1 MVETQRPGSLATKA
15 GSPGP
20 SRSSATATA
29 AQLIKLVEQGIGLV
43 SDGERADLRKR
54 LDQTL
59 RRLKDPNIRV
69 IVVGEFKQGKSKLIN
84 ALVNAPVCPVDD
96 DIATSVPTLVRH
108 GDPASA
114 CILLPQ
120 ADAEPGEDDKLE
132 RQPININE
140 LAAYVSERGNPGNAK
155 KLVAAEVFLPRKV
168 LAGGLTL
175 VDSPGVGGLGST
187 HTLSTL
193 TALPSADAM
202 LLVSDAS
209 QEYTEPEIR
218 FLRQAMRITPSV
230 VGVLSK
236 TDLYPEWRRVAELD
250 RGHLAQVSPD
260 IPLYPLSSDLR
271 LEAARLQDTELN
283 AESGF
288 PGLIGHLRNEIVGK
302 AERLQ
307 RRSVSQDLLS
317 VTENLRLSL
326 QSELGALEDPEGTPR
341 MIAALEEAKSQA
353 DELRKRS
360 ARWQITLNDGI
371 GDLIADMEYDLRDRL
386 RRIQREAETAID
398 QGDPGPTWT
407 QFSKWLEECAA
418 AAISDTFVWT
428 SERAQWLAAQVAE
441 HFSED
446 EVALPALRVSDA
458 GDALDPVD
466 DMPGLDDGRIN
477 PMQKVLIGMRGSY
490 GGVLMFGLLTGIFG
504 MALINPLSVGAG
516 LLLGRKAYRED
527 KEARL
532 KRRQGEAKALVR
544 RQLDDVTFQVG
555 KQLKDR
561 LRLVQRSTRDHFT
574 EIADEHHR
582 SLADSVTAAQKAAS
596 VYRLEKDMR
605 IRQIK
610 EELKKV
616 DAVHHAA
623 ELVAAEVA
631 RSAPEARFKAG
642 ARTDGAAAGGSPAG
656 GPTAAARTAGR
667 HSAGP
672 AQTLAAQA
680 VAAGR

>member
-1 MVETQRPGSLATKA
+1 
-15 GSPGP
+15 
-20 SRSSATATA
+20 
-29 AQLIKLVEQGIGLV
+29 VEQGIQIV
-43 SDGERADLRKR
+43 SEGERADLRKR

-59 RRLKDPNIRV
+59 RRLSDPSIRV

-96 DIATSVPTLVRH
+96 DIATSVPTVVRH

-114 CILLPQ
+114 SVLMPR
-120 ADAEPGEDDKLE
+120 ADADPGDEESLE
-132 RQPININE
+132 RLPIDIGD

-155 KLVAAEVFLPRKV
+155 KLVAAEVFLPRKM
-168 LAGGLTL
+168 LTGGLTL

-187 HTLSTL
+187 HTLTTL
-193 TALPSADAM
+193 TALPTADAM

-230 VGVLSK
+230 IGVLSK

-250 RGHLAQVSPD
+250 RGHLAQVSTE
-260 IPLYPLSSDLR
+260 IPLFPVSSDLR
-271 LEAARLQDTELN
+271 LEAARQQDGELN
-283 AESGF
+283 NESGF
-288 PGLIGHLRNEIVGK
+288 PGLISHLRTEIVGK
-302 AERLQ
+302 AERIQ

-317 VTENLRLSL
+317 VAENLRLSL
-326 QSELGALEDPEGTPR
+326 QSELAALEDPQGTPA
-341 MIAALEEAKSQA
+341 MIAGLEAAKLEA
-353 DELRKRS
+353 DDLRKRS

-407 QFSKWLEECAA
+407 AFTKWLEECAA
-418 AAISDTFVWT
+418 SAISDTFVWT
-428 SERAQWLAAQVAE
+428 SERAQWLSAQVAE

-446 EVALPALRVSDA
+446 EVALPVLRVSDT

-466 DMPGLDDGRIN
+466 DMPRLDDGRIN
-477 PMQKVLIGMRGSY
+477 SMQKVLIGMRGSY
-490 GGVLMFGLLTGIFG
+490 GGVLMFGLLTGLFG

-532 KRRQGEAKALVR
+532 KRRQAEAKALVR
-544 RQLDDVTFQVG
+544 RQLDDVVFQVG

-561 LRLVQRSTRDHFT
+561 LRLVQRTTRDHFT
-574 EIADEHHR
+574 EIAQEHHR
-582 SLADSVTAAQKAAS
+582 SLSDSVAAAQKAATT
-596 VYRLEKDMR
+596 YTLEKDMR
-605 IRQIK
+605 IRDIK
-610 EELKKV
+610 AELKRV
-616 DAVHHAA
+616 DA
-623 ELVAAEVA
+623 LQQ
-631 RSAPEARFKAG
+631 
-642 ARTDGAAAGGSPAG
+642 
-656 GPTAAARTAGR
+656 AARRLVEKEPAPVK
-667 HSAGP
+667 SARGP
-672 AQTLAAQA
+672 ATTPQRAPAV
-680 VAAGR
+680 VAAG

>member
-1 MVETQRPGSLATKA
+1 MADSSEPA
-15 GSPGP
+15 GS
-20 SRSSATATA
+20 SASATSV
-29 AQLIKLVEQGIGLV
+29 QLVKLVEQGIEIV
-43 SDGERADLRKR
+43 SEGDRADLRKR

-59 RRLKDPNIRV
+59 RRLKDPSIRV

-84 ALVNAPVCPVDD
+84 ALLNAPVCPVDD
-96 DIATSVPTLVRH
+96 DIATSVPTIVRH
-108 GDPASA
+108 GEPASA
-114 CILLPQ
+114 SVLLPR
-120 ADAEPGEDDKLE
+120 AGAEPGEEAELD
-132 RQPININE
+132 RQPINIAD

-193 TALPSADAM
+193 TALPTADAM

-236 TDLYPEWRRVAELD
+236 TDLYAEWRRVAELD
-250 RGHLAQVSPD
+250 RGHLSQVSPE
-260 IPLYPLSSDLR
+260 IPLIPVSSDLR
-271 LEAARLQDTELN
+271 LEAMRLQDGELN
-283 AESGF
+283 NESGF
-288 PGLIGHLRNEIVGK
+288 PDLIVHLRNEIVGK
-302 AERLQ
+302 SQRIQ

-317 VTENLRLSL
+317 VTDNLRLSL
-326 QSELGALEDPEGTPR
+326 QSELAALEDPEGTPA
-341 MIAALEEAKSQA
+341 MIAGLESAKLEA
-353 DELRKRS
+353 DDLRKRS

-386 RRIQREAETAID
+386 RRIQRDAETAID

-407 QFSKWLEECAA
+407 AFTAWLEECTA

-428 SERAQWLAAQVAE
+428 SERAVWLAALVAE

-446 EVALPALRVSDA
+446 EVALPVLRVSDT

-527 KEARL
+527 KEGRL
-532 KRRQGEAKALVR
+532 KRRQAEAKALVR
-544 RQLDDVTFQVG
+544 RQVDDVVFQVG

-574 EIADEHHR
+574 EIAEEHHR
-582 SLADSVTAAQKAAS
+582 SLSDSVAAAQKAATT
-596 VYRLEKDMR
+596 YNLEKEMR
-605 IRQIK
+605 IRDIK
-610 EELKKV
+610 AGLNRV
-616 DAVHHAA
+616 DTLRQAA
-623 ELVAAEVA
+623 ESAAVTEPGATPAHGAGSTPRRPPVAAAE
-631 RSAPEARFKAG
+631 
-642 ARTDGAAAGGSPAG
+642 
-656 GPTAAARTAGR
+656 
-667 HSAGP
+667 
-672 AQTLAAQA
+672 
-680 VAAGR
+680 

>member
-1 MVETQRPGSLATKA
+1 MVEPQRPAGLATTA
-15 GSPGP
+15 EPAAP
-20 SRSSATATA
+20 ARASAPATS
-29 AQLIKLVEQGIGLV
+29 AQLVKLVEQGIQIV
-43 SDGERADLRKR
+43 SEGERADLRKR

-59 RRLKDPNIRV
+59 LRLKDPSIRV

-96 DIATSVPTLVRH
+96 DIATSVPTVVRH

-114 CILLPQ
+114 SVLLPR
-120 ADAEPGEDDKLE
+120 ADQDPNEEEQLE
-132 RQPININE
+132 RVPININD

-168 LAGGLTL
+168 LAGGLTV

-187 HTLSTL
+187 HTLTTL
-193 TALPSADAM
+193 TALPTADAM

-250 RGHLAQVSPD
+250 RGHLSQVSPE
-260 IPLYPLSSDLR
+260 IPLIPVSSDLR
-271 LEAARLQDTELN
+271 LEATRLRDGELN
-283 AESGF
+283 DESGF
-288 PGLIGHLRNEIVGK
+288 PALISHLRNEIVGK
-302 AERLQ
+302 AERIQ
-307 RRSVSQDLLS
+307 RRSVGQDLLS
-317 VTENLRLSL
+317 VSDNLRLSL
-326 QSELGALEDPEGTPR
+326 QSELAALEDPAGTPA
-341 MIAALEEAKSQA
+341 MIAGLEAAKLEA
-353 DELRKRS
+353 DDLRKRS

-386 RRIQREAETAID
+386 RRIQRDAETAID
-398 QGDPGPTWT
+398 QGDPGPTWAAFT
-407 QFSKWLEECAA
+407 KWLEECTA

-428 SERAQWLAAQVAE
+428 SERSQWLATQVAE

-446 EVALPALRVSDA
+446 EVSLPVLRVSDT

-466 DMPGLDDGRIN
+466 DMPGMDDGHIN

-532 KRRQGEAKALVR
+532 KRRQAEAKALVR
-544 RQLDDVTFQVG
+544 RQLDDVVFQVG

-574 EIADEHHR
+574 EIAEEHHR
-582 SLADSVTAAQKAAS
+582 SLSDSVSAAQKAATT
-596 VYRLEKDMR
+596 YTLEKDMR
-605 IRQIK
+605 IREIK
-610 EELKKV
+610 AELKRV
-616 DAVHHAA
+616 DTLRQAA
-623 ELVAAEVA
+623 EGLADSGPSA
-631 RSAPEARFKAG
+631 R
-642 ARTDGAAAGGSPAG
+642 PAG
-656 GPTAAARTAGR
+656 GPASTPLRA
-667 HSAGP
+667 P
-672 AQTLAAQA
+672 AV
-680 VAAGR
+680 VAAG

>member
-1 MVETQRPGSLATKA
+1 MQRPGAPA
-15 GSPGP
+15 APARP
-20 SRSSATATA
+20 PAPPTA
-29 AQLIKLVEQGIGLV
+29 AQLTKLVEQGIDLV
-43 SDGERADLRKR
+43 SAGDRTDLRKR

-59 RRLKDPNIRV
+59 RRLQDPSIRV
-69 IVVGEFKQGKSKLIN
+69 IVVGEFKHGKSKLIT

-96 DIATSVPTLVRH
+96 DIATSVPTVVRH

-114 CILLPQ
+114 SVLLPRT
-120 ADAEPGEDDKLE
+120 DGEPGDEATLE
-132 RQPININE
+132 RQPVNIAD
-140 LAAYVSERGNPGNAK
+140 LATYVSERGNPGNAK

-168 LAGGLTL
+168 LSGGLTV

-187 HTLSTL
+187 HTLTTL

-202 LLVSDAS
+202 VFVSDAS

-236 TDLYPEWRRVAELD
+236 TDLYPEWRKVAGLD
-250 RGHLAQVSPD
+250 RDHLSQVSPD
-260 IPLYPLSSDLR
+260 IPLFPVSSDLR
-271 LEAARLQDTELN
+271 LEAARLQDAELN
-283 AESGF
+283 TESGF

-302 AERLQ
+302 AERVQ

-326 QSELGALEDPEGTPR
+326 ESELAALQDPEGTPL
-341 MIAALEEAKSQA
+341 MIAGLEAAKLEA
-353 DELRKRS
+353 DDLRKRS

-371 GDLIADMEYDLRDRL
+371 GDLISDMEYDLRDRL

-398 QGDPGPTWT
+398 LGDPGPTWP

-428 SERAQWLAAQVAE
+428 SERAQWLATQVAE

-446 EVALPALRVSDA
+446 EVALPLLRVSDT

-477 PMQKVLIGMRGSY
+477 PLQKVLIGMRGSY
-490 GGVLMFGLLTGIFG
+490 GGVLMFGLLTGLFG

-532 KRRQGEAKALVR
+532 KRRQTEAKALVR
-544 RQLDDVTFQVG
+544 RQLDDVVFQVG

-561 LRLVQRSTRDHFT
+561 LRLVQRSIRDHFT
-574 EIADEHHR
+574 DIAEEHHR
-582 SLADSVTAAQKAAS
+582 SLADSVAAAQKAATT
-596 VYRLEKDMR
+596 YKLEKEMR
-605 IRQIK
+605 IRDIK
-610 EELKKV
+610 AELKRV
-616 DAVHHAA
+616 DALHRVAVT
-623 ELVAAEVA
+623 VAAEPAVA
-631 RSAPEARFKAG
+631 KKAVPEATAKPVG
-642 ARTDGAAAGGSPAG
+642 GAAQRPQAP
-656 GPTAAARTAGR
+656 GP
-667 HSAGP
+667 
-672 AQTLAAQA
+672 QA
-680 VAAGR
+680 PQSVAAG